1 MKRFLIVSSSI
12 DKNFLNESILK
23 KISYYTESKE
33 NVLWTKV
40 AAEFP
45 LNINFGSNLYIDLI
59 SKFKNIKIDFNIIT
73 LKRNEPRKKKLLI
86 ADMDSTII
94 TSETLDDF
102 AKLVGKG
109 KEIKKIT
116 DDAMNGKIDF
126 INSVTKRVEIL
137 SGINIK
143 YLDIIKNK
151 INYSLGAKE
160 LISTMNKNKSIC
172 ALCTGGFHYIA
183 NKVKTDLGFQH
194 LQANT
199 LEIKNDIITGRL
211 LKPIFNENSKLEF
224 LKYLSKKYNVS
235 KNETCAIGDGANDIK
250 VIKNASL
257 GASYRGK
264 EILNKQAKII
274 IKHSDLTAL
283 LFLQGFTKDE
293 IIN

>member
-1 MKRFLIVSSSI
+1 M
-12 DKNFLNESILK
+12 
-23 KISYYTESKE
+23 
-33 NVLWTKV
+33 LWNKV

-45 LNINFGSNLYIDLI
+45 LNVNFGSNQYIDLI

-143 YLDIIKNK
+143 DKN
-151 INYSLGAKE
+151 
-160 LISTMNKNKSIC
+160 
-172 ALCTGGFHYIA
+172 
-183 NKVKTDLGFQH
+183 
-194 LQANT
+194 
-199 LEIKNDIITGRL
+199 
-211 LKPIFNENSKLEF
+211 
-224 LKYLSKKYNVS
+224 
-235 KNETCAIGDGANDIK
+235 
-250 VIKNASL
+250 
-257 GASYRGK
+257 
-264 EILNKQAKII
+264 
-274 IKHSDLTAL
+274 
-283 LFLQGFTKDE
+283 
-293 IIN
+293 

>member
-1 MKRFLIVSSSI
+1 MKKILIVSSSI
-12 DKNFLNESILK
+12 DKNILSESILK
-23 KISYYTESKE
+23 KISFYIKGKE
-33 NVLWTKV
+33 KVLWQNV
-40 AAEFP
+40 ASEFP
-45 LNINFGSNLYIDLI
+45 LNVDFDSNQYLDLI
-59 SKFKNIKIDFNIIT
+59 SKFKDIRIDFNIIT
-73 LKRNEPRKKKLLI
+73 LKKNEPRKKKLLI

-126 INSVTKRVEIL
+126 INSVIKRVEIL

-183 NKVKTDLGFQH
+183 NKVKIDLGFQH

-199 LEIKNDIITGRL
+199 LEIKNDIITGRI
-211 LKPIFNENSKLEF
+211 LKPVFNENSKLEF
-224 LKYLSKKYNVS
+224 LRHLTKKYNIS
-235 KNETCAIGDGANDIK
+235 ENETCAIGDGANDIK
-250 VIKNASL
+250 VIKNVSL

-293 IIN
+293 IVN

>member
-1 MKRFLIVSSSI
+1 MKKILIVSSSI
-12 DKNFLNESILK
+12 DKNILSESILK
-23 KISYYTESKE
+23 KISFYTKSKE
-33 NVLWTKV
+33 KVLWQNV
-40 AAEFP
+40 SSEFP
-45 LNINFGSNLYIDLI
+45 LNTDFGSNQYLDLI
-59 SKFKNIKIDFNIIT
+59 SKFKDIKIDFNIIT

-109 KEIKKIT
+109 KEVQKIT

-137 SGINIK
+137 GGINIK

-172 ALCTGGFHYIA
+172 ALCTGGFNYIA
-183 NKVKTDLGFQH
+183 NKVKIDLGFQH

-199 LEIKNDIITGRL
+199 LEIKNDIITGKL
-211 LKPIFNENSKLEF
+211 LKPVFNENSKLEF
-224 LKYLSKKYNVS
+224 LRYLSKKYNIS
-235 KNETCAIGDGANDIK
+235 KKETCAIGDGANDIK
-250 VIKNASL
+250 VIKNVSL
-257 GASYRGK
+257 GASYKGK
-264 EILNKQAKII
+264 EILNKHAKII
-274 IKHSDLTAL
+274 IKHSDLTTL
-283 LFLQGFTKDE
+283 LFLQGFTKDK
-293 IIN
+293 IVN